1 MSDRRRTHTPVSGV
15 EPVRL
20 FIATL
25 VAAVLLGGA
34 PVASAGPICEDRA
47 GEAVRCEDP
56 RAMPLG
62 WTLPLEQRLKHP
74 ATGPPD
80 PTLAQLGGVFALILL
95 FFALIALMPDFDGW
109 ATGASDKPGDE
120 D

>member
-1 MSDRRRTHTPVSGV
+1 LYV

-20 FIATL
+20 A
-25 VAAVLLGGA
+25 VAISAAAALLAGA
-34 PVASAGPICEDRA
+34 PFAIAGPICEDRA

-62 WTLPLEQRLKHP
+62 WTLPLEERLKHP
-74 ATGPPD
+74 DPGPPE
-80 PTLAQLGGVFALILL
+80 PTAVELAGVFASILL

-109 ATGASDKPGDE
+109 TAGGEPDKDE
-120 D
+120 DDWTDTPSG